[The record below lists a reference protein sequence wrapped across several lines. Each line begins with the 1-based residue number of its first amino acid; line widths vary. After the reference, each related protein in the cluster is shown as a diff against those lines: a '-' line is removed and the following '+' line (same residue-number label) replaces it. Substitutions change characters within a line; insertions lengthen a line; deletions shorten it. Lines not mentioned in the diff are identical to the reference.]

1 MRSGCFSYEWI
12 EQTMLGGVAGK
23 SGTRCHAKQTL
34 PGLKDGE
41 DVL

>member
-1 MRSGCFSYEWI
+1 MNGWYRQDAVES
-12 EQTMLGGVAGK
+12 LGGQAGK
-23 SGTRCHAKQTL
+23 SGMRCHAKQAL